1 MKIGVTGLIGSGKS
15 LVGKTLRGQGL
26 PVLDVDAKVHEL
38 YASCGELRQKISQA
52 FGPESLTPEG
62 VNRPLLANLIFA
74 NSAAREQL
82 EQIVYP
88 YLTEAVTAF
97 LKEPGLRFVE
107 ASFFA
112 KIPEVVALLDELWIV
127 ESPEEARLQRLVEH
141 RGLTAEEATRRIAS
155 QRETPFPTGLPTRI
169 IKNEG
174 SREAF
179 VNQILNFCKTL

>member
-15 LVGKTLRGQGL
+15 LVGKTLRGRGF

-38 YASCGELRQKISQA
+38 YASCEELRQKISQA

-62 VNRPLLANLIFA
+62 VNRLLLANLIFA

-88 YLTEAVTAF
+88 YLTETVTAF
-97 LKEPGLRFVE
+97 LKESGPHFVE

-112 KIPEVVALLDELWIV
+112 KIPEVTALLDELWIV

-155 QRETPFPTGLPTRI
+155 QRETAFPTGLPTRI

-179 VNQILNFCKTL
+179 VNQILDFCKTF